1 MKIRAT
7 QFSQSVAPPRIRSH
21 QQLKTQAPMDRR
33 RKSTARQQPRAEHH
47 HEKWKNGS
55 AREKNQRPEAA
66 NPKSNPKDQKKNM
79 DDSG

>member
-7 QFSQSVAPPRIRSH
+7 QFSQSAAPPRIRSH

-33 RKSTARQQPRAEHH
+33 RK
-47 HEKWKNGS
+47 KWKNGS

-66 NPKSNPKDQKKNM
+66 NPKSNQKDQKKNM